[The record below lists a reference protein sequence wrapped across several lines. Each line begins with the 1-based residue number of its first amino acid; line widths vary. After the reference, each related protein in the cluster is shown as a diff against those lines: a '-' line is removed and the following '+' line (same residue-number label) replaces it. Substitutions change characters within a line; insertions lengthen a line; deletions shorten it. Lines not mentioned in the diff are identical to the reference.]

1 MDPILIVA
9 ALVLYLYQEIHT
21 NSIVMVMEIMEIL
34 THGGNNVVFG
44 MVVNANRRVNN
55 DNFKLIKP
63 NYFKKQ
69 RFSSSFSLT

>member
-69 RFSSSFSLT
+69 RFSSSFLLT